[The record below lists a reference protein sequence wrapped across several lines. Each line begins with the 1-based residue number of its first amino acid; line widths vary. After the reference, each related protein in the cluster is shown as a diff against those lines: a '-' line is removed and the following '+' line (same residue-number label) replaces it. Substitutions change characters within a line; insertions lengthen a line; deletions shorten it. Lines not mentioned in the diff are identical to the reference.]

1 VEAARTRYEVRVG
14 TVVSAATLATFR
26 LPVRPTAVPRNTVY
40 RIRVHTNRD
49 LSELL
54 HRLTEHDVQVL
65 EIRRC
70 AEPSRPSRPSRPVNA
85 PPPETADLPAAADGV
100 VLPFRERTRSVPTGA
115 DPGFHPV
122 DDDSAG

>member
-70 AEPSRPSRPSRPVNA
+70 AEPSRPSRPVHA
-85 PPPETADLPAAADGV
+85 PPPETADIPAAADGV
-100 VLPFRERTRSVPTGA
+100 VLPFRERTRSLPTGA

-122 DDDSAG
+122 DDGSAG

>member
-1 VEAARTRYEVRVG
+1 MEAARTRYEVRVG

-26 LPVRPTAVPRNTVY
+26 IPVRPTAVPRNTVY
-40 RIRVHTNRD
+40 RLRVHTNRD

-70 AEPSRPSRPSRPVNA
+70 AEPSRPRGPVHA
-85 PPPETADLPAAADGV
+85 PPEETWDLPEAADGV
-100 VLPFRERTRSVPTGA
+100 VLPFRERTRSFPT
-115 DPGFHPV
+115 DPGLDPV
-122 DDDSAG
+122 DGGSAG